1 MKNNNFLDF
10 LTCVCVYTYT
20 YIYIYI
26 SREIA
31 PKQNEIP
38 R

>member
-10 LTCVCVYTYT
+10 LTCVNVYVCIYT
-20 YIYIYI
+20 YI